1 MAFKMNTPSM
11 INISYKNQSSG
22 ISPLHTNGS
31 KVIDQGTS
39 KERLRTQI
47 KPGDKG
53 YRVDPVTNKQ
63 SLLNQFRKFRTKV
76 GNKVRKALGEPNFN
90 DEPQSIKKEHSDL
103 FSRNV
108 H

>member
-1 MAFKMNTPSM
+1 MAFEMNPPSM

-22 ISPLHTNGS
+22 ISPLHTNG
-31 KVIDQGTS
+31 
-39 KERLRTQI
+39 TQI

-53 YRVDPVTNKQ
+53 YRPDPATNKQ

-76 GNKVRKALGEPNFN
+76 GNRVRKALGEPNFN
-90 DEPQSIKKEHSDL
+90 DEPQSIKKEHSDG

>member
-22 ISPLHTNGS
+22 ISPLRQVES
-31 KVIDQGTS
+31 SPADK
-39 KERLRTQI
+39 
-47 KPGDKG
+47 KPPTDWK
-53 YRVDPVTNKQ
+53 DDKQ
-63 SLLNQFRKFRTKV
+63 SLLNQFRKLRTKV
-76 GNKVRKALGEPNFN
+76 GNRVRKVLGEPNFN

-103 FSRNV
+103 FSKNV